1 MMYEEE
7 NVANLLNGL
16 DRLTDTNTQTED
28 STW

>member
-16 DRLTDTNTQTED
+16 DRLTDTNTHTED